1 MKTTTL
7 QQQIDSKRREIQTE
21 GYPMSVGEL
30 VNLYRDQELDIH
42 PEFQRFFR
50 WTPAQKSR
58 FIESLLLGIPI
69 PSLFVYQRQ
78 DGVWDV
84 IDGLQR
90 LSTIFEFMGI
100 LRNHDDSVVEAS
112 RLVATD
118 YLPGLSGMKWDSDDE
133 GLTGEQQ
140 RLIKRAALDLKIVR
154 RESDD
159 RSKYDLFERLNT
171 GGSQLTDQEV
181 RNCLMIMK
189 DPEYYRWI
197 LSMRENADFSST
209 ISLSERSV
217 SEQYDMEL
225 VLRFLMIKD
234 LPEVDLGS
242 LGDMSDFLNRSVL
255 EQAEA
260 GTYGASTDLDQF
272 AKTFKVINEA
282 LEDSAFRRY
291 DQSKGRFLGGFS
303 VAAFEAVTV
312 GVYSNLSAW
321 EAISPGNRTTK
332 LASAVEALWSES
344 DFRDNSGSGF
354 RASQRVAKIV
364 PFAKE
369 HFRP

>member
-1 MKTTTL
+1 
-7 QQQIDSKRREIQTE
+7 
-21 GYPMSVGEL
+21 MSIGEL
-30 VNLYRDQELDIH
+30 VNLYRDEELDIH

-90 LSTIFEFMGI
+90 LSTVFEFMGI
-100 LRNHDDSVVEAS
+100 LRDHNGSLIGPS
-112 RLVATD
+112 KLVGTD
-118 YLPGLSGMKWDSDDE
+118 YLPGLDGMKWDSEVD

-181 RNCLMIMK
+181 RNCLMIMT
-189 DPEYYRWI
+189 DVEYYRWI
-197 LSMRENADFSST
+197 LSMRENNDFAST
-209 ISLSERSV
+209 VALSERSV

-225 VLRFLMIKD
+225 VLRFLLLKD
-234 LPEVDLGS
+234 LPEDELRT
-242 LGDMSDFLNRSVL
+242 LGDISDFLNRSVL

-260 GTYGASTDLDQF
+260 GSYRASADLHRF
-272 AKTFKVINEA
+272 TLTFKIINEA

-291 DQSKGRFLGGFS
+291 DPIKGRFLGGFS
-303 VAAFEAVTV
+303 VAAFEAVSV
-312 GVYSNLSAW
+312 GVYSNLMEW
-321 EAISPGNRTTK
+321 EVEGPTARVSK
-332 LASAVEALWSES
+332 LTSMVQQLWSKPE
-344 DFRDNSGSGF
+344 FRENSGSGF
-354 RASQRVAKIV
+354 RASQRVAKV
-364 PFAKE
+364 LPFAKE